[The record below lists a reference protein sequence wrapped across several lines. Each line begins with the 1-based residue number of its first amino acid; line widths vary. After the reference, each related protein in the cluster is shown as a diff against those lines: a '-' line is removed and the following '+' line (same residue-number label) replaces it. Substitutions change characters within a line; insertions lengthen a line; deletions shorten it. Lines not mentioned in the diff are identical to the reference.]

1 MKIYTRD
8 DTEHGVEYVT
18 HEDAKALIEKL
29 SMLESQYAAQ
39 VTAAKLFSRECDAA
53 VKLLQ
58 WFILQCQ
65 GDSGTGESYWEQF
78 EEYRIA
84 RMLVSRL
91 EELSAMK
98 VSDGTDGDEWKEN
111 AGV

>member
-1 MKIYTRD
+1 MA
-8 DTEHGVEYVT
+8 YVT
-18 HEDAKALIEKL
+18 HEEAKALSEKL

-39 VTAAKLFSRECDAA
+39 VSAAKLFSRECNAA

-58 WFILQCQ
+58 WFMRKCQ

-84 RMLVSRL
+84 RLMVERM
-91 EELSAMK
+91 EREAK
-98 VSDGTDGDEWKEN
+98 
-111 AGV
+111 